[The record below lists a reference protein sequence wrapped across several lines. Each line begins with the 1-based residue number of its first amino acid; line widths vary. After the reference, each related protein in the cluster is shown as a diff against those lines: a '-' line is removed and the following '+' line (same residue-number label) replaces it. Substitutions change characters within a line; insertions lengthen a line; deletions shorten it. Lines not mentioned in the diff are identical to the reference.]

1 MPKFVISDTSCLI
14 LFSKIEQI
22 LLLQKVYQK
31 VYTTP
36 EIAFE
41 FNEELPSWIEIV
53 PVSDKKYL
61 EFLNTQVDLGE
72 ASAIA
77 LAKELG
83 DVLVLMDDLKG
94 RKLAKKLNIKI
105 TGSLGVF
112 HKAKEL
118 GIINAVK
125 PILEKIIQTDFRISE
140 NVINEFL
147 ILNKE

>member
-22 LLLQKVYQK
+22 LLLQKVYHK

-36 EIAFE
+36 EIALE
-41 FNEELPSWIEIV
+41 FNEELPSWIEII

-77 LAKELG
+77 LAKELV

-94 RKLAKKLNIKI
+94 RKLARKLNIKI
-105 TGSLGVF
+105 TGSLGVIN
-112 HKAKEL
+112 KAKEL

>member
-36 EIAFE
+36 EIALE
-41 FNEELPSWIEIV
+41 FNEELPSWIEII
-53 PVSDKKYL
+53 PVTDKKYL

-105 TGSLGVF
+105 TGSLGVI

-118 GIINAVK
+118 GIINEVK